1 MFEACDSTLG
11 REAVL
16 AKVDGITIGY
26 LNMRLRNPNA
36 GTVFQHCKAKVQQF
50 RARIGMQVCVFKLGY
65 TTNPVF
71 RFYKYQLLNYSSMT
85 LLHVT
90 PCKGSAQML
99 EAALIDQYLGLSGCR
114 NEQFGGEGP
123 GHIDADDYYVYIVG
137 ARADQAKPIG

>member
-1 MFEACDSTLG
+1 MF
-11 REAVL
+11 
-16 AKVDGITIGY
+16 KV
-26 LNMRLRNPNA
+26 
-36 GTVFQHCKAKVQQF
+36 
-50 RARIGMQVCVFKLGY
+50 GY
-65 TTNPVF
+65 TTNPLF
-71 RFYKYQLLNYSSMT
+71 RFYKYQVLNYSSMT

-90 PCKGSAQML
+90 SCKGSAQML